1 MFQTNFYF
9 MKKKLINLLKTSY
22 SDKGFNATELEGI
35 ADLLITSNNL
45 KDESTDEE
53 LSNAVSGASSYVNLL
68 QKVGN
73 RYASQVESKYQG
85 YVKPEP
91 PEPPKKPIEEPA
103 TLTKEQVAE
112 MLRTGIEDAL
122 KPYKE
127 AETQKRLD
135 SVLRSQ
141 DKLKSIPEK
150 FVSRYKLDKEENA
163 ETLATQIEQEYAEE
177 RKAILESMGIADIP
191 NIGIGGT
198 GSEDDFAAKMK
209 EAQQALAPKE

>member
-1 MFQTNFYF
+1 

-45 KDESTDEE
+45 KDEATDEE

-177 RKAILESMGIADIP
+177 CKAILETMGIADIP

>member
-1 MFQTNFYF
+1 

-45 KDESTDEE
+45 NDESTDEE

-163 ETLATQIEQEYAEE
+163 ETLATLIEQEYAEE

>member
-1 MFQTNFYF
+1 

-45 KDESTDEE
+45 TDESTDEE

-85 YVKPEP
+85 YVKSES

-135 SVLRSQ
+135 SFLRSQ